1 MTGFK
6 KPDQQAWDKG
16 LMLLTGVLFCAWLIL
31 MPVDAVRLQ
40 WSQVPVWLQVVGAMV
55 LLGLCALFF
64 LTCWENSYLSPVV
77 RIQEERGQVVTSFVM
92 DAWNTSSGE
101 AYAAQ
106 FAEDGDLIGFDGT
119 HVKGR
124 QEIAPFHQRLFDTYL
139 EGTRLVGQV
148 MSVRFLSPDVALMRA
163 VGGTV
168 MRGKSAPSPAPLA
181 SVNCGEGCS

>member
-64 LTCWENSYLSPVV
+64 LTCGKTCTCHPW
-77 RIQEERGQVVTSFVM
+77 
-92 DAWNTSSGE
+92 
-101 AYAAQ
+101 YA
-106 FAEDGDLIGFDGT
+106 FR
-119 HVKGR
+119 KS
-124 QEIAPFHQRLFDTYL
+124 
-139 EGTRLVGQV
+139 EGKL
-148 MSVRFLSPDVALMRA
+148 
-163 VGGTV
+163 
-168 MRGKSAPSPAPLA
+168 
-181 SVNCGEGCS
+181 